1 MHGRLLIASIL
12 IAPLAACAQP
22 AETLND
28 CIAQFRKDLPAFPK
42 VTPETFDTYTRNAQ
56 DLRPVIDNATRSQPE
71 FELPVW
77 DYLARRTD
85 PQRVAQGVELLKRES
100 EALNGIQ
107 KRNGVDAATTVAV
120 FGVETDYGRVKGA
133 YPVVDATLSRA
144 CLNKKS
150 SERKE
155 HFFTALWL
163 LQEGV
168 VQPDDFRGSW
178 AGAFGMTQ
186 FMPGTFVRFMSDSED
201 APKADIIHSVP
212 DALATTARYLRG
224 LGWIDGV
231 PWAVEVRVPPA
242 VAKQWNALESEHGC
256 LAQATPSGKCKAVA
270 QWVVDGVTRIDG
282 SSLVKPDAPV
292 NRLDPATNAALMMP
306 AGAQGPAWLA
316 TPNYQAIW
324 RYNRA
329 DSYALA
335 IGLLS
340 DSLRGGPTQKTP
352 WPTDDGGISR
362 AEFRELQALLLRRGH
377 CDVTVDG
384 ATGPRT
390 SGAIREEERRLGWAE
405 TGRGGEKIL
414 RTLRTEQAPAGDC
427 AESAPAATPAQ
438 AASSATVR
446 SASASAPTPTSTPVA
461 ASAPPPASTPTP
473 EPAKTP
479 SPPAAAASAR
489 APQPTPM
496 PYPPEPNPTK

>member
-1 MHGRLLIASIL
+1 MHGRLLIACFL
-12 IAPLAACAQP
+12 VAPLAACSQP

-28 CIAQFRKDLPAFPK
+28 CIALFRKDLPAFPK
-42 VTPETFDTYTRNAQ
+42 VTPETFDTYTRNVQ

-85 PQRVAQGVELLKRES
+85 AQRVAQGIELLKRES
-100 EALNGIQ
+100 EALDAIQ
-107 KRNGVDAATTVAV
+107 KRNGVAAATTVAV

-168 VQPDDFRGSW
+168 VQPDDFKGSW

-186 FMPGTFVRFMSDSED
+186 FMPGTFVHYMSDGD
-201 APKADIIHSVP
+201 GAPKADIIHSVP

-224 LGWIDGV
+224 LGWTDGV

-242 VAKQWNALESEHGC
+242 VALQWNALESEHAC
-256 LAQATPSGKCKAVA
+256 LSQSTPSGKCQAVA
-270 QWVVDGVTRIDG
+270 QWVVNGVTRVDG
-282 SSLVKPDAPV
+282 TSLVKADAEV
-292 NRLDPATNAALMMP
+292 NRLDPNTNAALLMP

-340 DSLRGGPTQKTP
+340 DSLRGGPAQKTP

-377 CDVTVDG
+377 CDVRVDG

-390 SGAIREEERRLGWAE
+390 SAAIREEERRLGWTE

-414 RTLRTEQAPAGDC
+414 RTLRTDQTPAVDC
-427 AESAPAATPAQ
+427 ASAVPPAAGPPA
-438 AASSATVR
+438 
-446 SASASAPTPTSTPVA
+446 SASASTPLHVPAPVA
-461 ASAPPPASTPTP
+461 IPAS
-473 EPAKTP
+473 EPVKTP
-479 SPPAAAASAR
+479 SLPASAASAR
-489 APQPTPM
+489 APEPVPM